1 MPLDLDLS
9 AEQDMLAEMVA
20 GVAERFS
27 PLTTVRELEDDP
39 TGYSPELWAQLGELG
54 LIGLLLPE
62 GHGGSGMSMVDAV
75 VVYKELGRTL
85 IPSPHLVSSVLA
97 GGLIARA
104 GSEDQQAAWLPTLA
118 SGADV
123 WTVAVQEPGGGFT
136 DAGITTEAVATDDGF
151 TLSGTKRHVL
161 FASAAQHLIVAA
173 KGTDDRVDLFVV
185 DAGAEGMTLTQ
196 QMSIASDTQYQV
208 DLANTPAV
216 RLGEVATGWG
226 NWNQTLTEAMIL
238 LAAQAVGGADQA
250 LKITADYSK
259 ERKQFG
265 KALAEFQ
272 ALSHD
277 MANCRTAV
285 DGAEMLTYE
294 AAWSLDT
301 GRDITKLAPMA
312 KMFACK
318 TYRDTT
324 AIGQQIF
331 GGIGFT
337 LEADI
342 QLYFRRAKSLQI
354 SWWDERHLERLIAA
368 AVLDG

>member
-9 AEQDMLAEMVA
+9 AEQDMLADMVA

-62 GHGGSGMSMVDAV
+62 AHGGSGMSMVDAV
-75 VVYKELGRTL
+75 VVYTEFGRTL
-85 IPSPHLVSSVLA
+85 VPSPHLVSSVLA

-104 GSEDQQAAWLPTLA
+104 GTEDQQAAWLPTLA

-151 TLSGTKRHVL
+151 TLSGAKRHVL

-208 DLANTPAV
+208 DLVNTPAV
-216 RLGEVATGWG
+216 RLGEAATGWG

-265 KALAEFQ
+265 KALSVFQ
-272 ALSHD
+272 NTQFQLAD
-277 MANCRTAV
+277 MQVRT
-285 DGAEMLTYE
+285 E
-294 AAWSLDT
+294 AARLLVYKAAAHKDAGQPYSVD
-301 GRDITKLAPMA
+301 AAMA
-312 KMFACK
+312 KLFAAETAMEVTTK
-318 TYRDTT
+318 AVQLHGGYGYIRDYPV
-324 AIGQQIF
+324 
-331 GGIGFT
+331 
-337 LEADI
+337 ERMMRD
-342 QLYFRRAKSLQI
+342 AKITEIYEGTSEVQRMVI
-354 SWWDERHLERLIAA
+354 SASMLR
-368 AVLDG
+368 